1 MSADKTIEE
10 IKVGIADWKVAR
22 EPMRMITLG
31 LGSCVGIALWDPYE
45 KIGGLAHIMLPDSR
59 QFSDKSKPAKYAD
72 LAIPDMLAEML
83 RRGARRNAITAK
95 IAGGAQMFSFP
106 NGTLNTMKIGER
118 NTEAVKRILGELKI
132 RIVAEDTGGSFGRTI
147 YFSTVD
153 GQLLIKTIN
162 KGERII

>member
-106 NGTLNTMKIGER
+106 DKSISTLNIGQR
-118 NTEAVKRILGELKI
+118 NVEMTIQVLRSLNIPLKGRHTGRNYGRIMIFDLSSGDVYI
-132 RIVAEDTGGSFGRTI
+132 RSIARPLITI
-147 YFSTVD
+147 
-153 GQLLIKTIN
+153 
-162 KGERII
+162 